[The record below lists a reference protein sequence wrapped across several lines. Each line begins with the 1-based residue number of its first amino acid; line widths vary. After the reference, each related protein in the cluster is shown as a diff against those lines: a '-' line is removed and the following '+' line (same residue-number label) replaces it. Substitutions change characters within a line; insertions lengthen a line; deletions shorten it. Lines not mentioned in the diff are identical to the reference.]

1 MKNIDIEEL
10 FRKTRAGNVK
20 VDIYLLW
27 RLSKPYFKVL
37 AAAALCGLI
46 LSGTTGAIA
55 WFIEPVMDSILVK
68 KSYGFL
74 FLLPIGIIVLFM
86 LRGVFTFLTNYLM
99 NSVGAKIA
107 RSLRDRI
114 YRKLLV
120 LPLSFYHATSSG
132 SVISKM
138 QNDIEVLNRIIAQTV
153 KDFFVEGGTVI
164 VLAAVAIIR
173 KWDLALLSF
182 IVIPL
187 IIYGIGWLSTL
198 MKRISART
206 RLLISEVTIILH
218 ESLQGIKIIKSFTM
232 EKAMAERYRTALQEH
247 YRNVMRE
254 VRTDEF
260 SRFLAEALGGIGVAI
275 IVFYGGHLII
285 SEQISP
291 GSFSS
296 LAVAILM
303 MYTPLKRLS
312 KVVNNFQQARTVFER
327 VREIFI
333 IDNEAQGGIEKDIR
347 GRIVLNNV
355 SFRYP
360 ESEHFALKDINLEI
374 TEGKVTALVG
384 HSGAGKSTLVDLIAG
399 FWYPTEGNIYVD
411 GVTTRDLKLESLR
424 KHLGIVS
431 QDIVLFDD
439 TIKENIRLGRP
450 DATDKEIIEAA
461 QASYAHEF
469 IMEMPEGYE
478 TQIGER
484 GVKLSGGQ
492 KQRITIARAILKNP
506 PFLLLDEATSSLDMD
521 SELRIQKAMETLMA
535 KKTTIVI
542 AHRLSTV
549 KRASRIIVLNRGV
562 IVQQG
567 THEDLLK
574 EGGLY
579 QELYNMQFVT
589 SDLNRE

>member
-10 FRKTRAGNVK
+10 FRKTRAGTVK
-20 VDIYLLW
+20 VDISLLW
-27 RLSKPYFKVL
+27 NLSKPYFKVL
-37 AAAALCGLI
+37 AAAAFCGLI
-46 LSGTTGAIA
+46 LSGINGAIA
-55 WFIEPVMDSILVK
+55 WLIKPVMDSVFIE
-68 KSYGFL
+68 KSTGFL
-74 FLLPIGIIVLFM
+74 FLLPIGVIVLFV

-99 NSVGAKIA
+99 NSIGAKIA
-107 RSLRDRI
+107 RSLRDTI
-114 YRKLLV
+114 YRKLLA

-138 QNDIEVLNRIIAQTV
+138 QNDIEVLNRVVAHTV
-153 KDFFVEGGTVI
+153 KDFFVEGSTVI
-164 VLAAVAIIR
+164 ILAAVAIIR

-182 IVIPL
+182 VVIPL
-187 IIYGIGWLSTL
+187 IIYGIGWLSAL

-218 ESLQGIKIIKSFTM
+218 ESLQGIKIIKAFTM
-232 EKAMAERYRTALQEH
+232 EKAMSERYRTALQEH

-260 SRFLAEALGGIGVAI
+260 SSFLAEALGGIGVAI
-275 IVFYGGHLII
+275 IVFYGGHLVI
-285 SEQISP
+285 SGQISP
-291 GSFSS
+291 GSFFSFS
-296 LAVAILM
+296 AAILLI
-303 MYTPLKRLS
+303 YTPLKRLS
-312 KVVNNFQQARTVFER
+312 KVVNNFQQTRTVFER
-327 VREIFI
+327 MREIFV
-333 IDNEAQGGIEKDIR
+333 IDNETQGGIERDLR
-347 GRIVLNNV
+347 GRIMLKNV

-360 ESEHFALKDINLEI
+360 GSRHFALKNIDLEI
-374 TEGKVTALVG
+374 AEGKVTALVG

-399 FWYPTEGNIYVD
+399 FWFPTEGNIYID
-411 GVTTRDLKLESLR
+411 GVPTRDLQLKSLR

-450 DATDKEIIEAA
+450 EATDEEIIEAA
-461 QASYAHEF
+461 QAAYAHEF

-478 TQIGER
+478 TNIGER

-506 PFLLLDEATSSLDMD
+506 PILLLDEATSSLDTD
-521 SELRIQKAMETLMA
+521 SELRIQKAMETLMS
-535 KKTTIVI
+535 KRTTVVI

-549 KRASRIIVLNRGV
+549 KSASRIIVMNRGI

-567 THEDLLK
+567 THEELLA

-579 QELYNMQFVT
+579 QELYNMQFMT
-589 SDLNRE
+589 SGPNKE